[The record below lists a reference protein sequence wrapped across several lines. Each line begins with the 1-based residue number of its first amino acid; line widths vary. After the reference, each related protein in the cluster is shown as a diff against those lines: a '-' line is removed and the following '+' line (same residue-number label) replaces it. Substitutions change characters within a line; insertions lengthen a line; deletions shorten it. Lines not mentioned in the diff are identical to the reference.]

1 MKYNDVLEDLNYK
14 HFAIVYI
21 YTIVM
26 FYPLYSVM
34 LFRLR
39 QLYRRR
45 RYCLIDPAVSR
56 VAIRVCIMAN
66 K

>member
-1 MKYNDVLEDLNYK
+1 MQYNDVSEALNYK

-39 QLYRRR
+39 QLYRRC
-45 RYCLIDPAVSR
+45 RYCLIDPAVFC
-56 VAIRVCIMAN
+56 VARVCIMAN